1 VTSHVYYAK
10 RTRMDHFGIGAAVF
24 EKAGA
29 RPTAQAET
37 PFANSHRSALRSG
50 AADRGLAK
58 SPQHGV
64 RTQREASKKPR
75 SLDLHH
81 LKWPSQRSRFGRR
94 VRIAEY
100 DCLPASMRLWLIR
113 PPSSFWRKCKS
124 TLLPRPAPFASRQV
138 VGGLDSNSFAL
149 DKPCHCKLSV
159 ELRKTPH
166 LFPKNLACCR
176 RAPRIACGQ
185 S

>member
-1 VTSHVYYAK
+1 MTGEETASETRGLVTSHVYYAK

-58 SPQHGV
+58 SPQQGV

-75 SLDLHH
+75 SLDL
-81 LKWPSQRSRFGRR
+81 Q
-94 VRIAEY
+94 
-100 DCLPASMRLWLIR
+100 
-113 PPSSFWRKCKS
+113 
-124 TLLPRPAPFASRQV
+124 PFEMAV
-138 VGGLDSNSFAL
+138 A
-149 DKPCHCKLSV
+149 
-159 ELRKTPH
+159 T
-166 LFPKNLACCR
+166 
-176 RAPRIACGQ
+176 
-185 S
+185 